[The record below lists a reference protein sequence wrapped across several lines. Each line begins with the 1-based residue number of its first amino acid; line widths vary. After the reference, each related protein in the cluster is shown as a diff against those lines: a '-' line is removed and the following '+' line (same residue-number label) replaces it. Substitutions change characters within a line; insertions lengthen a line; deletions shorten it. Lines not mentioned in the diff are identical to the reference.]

1 MGREARRRALLVGRL
16 IPCRGNG
23 GSRFRIRYRSR
34 YDLCVIDDATIIE
47 AGRRLSEAAPG
58 ARIVLFGSHA
68 RGDAGPRS
76 DLDFLVVEPEVE
88 NTAVESVRLRRAL
101 RGMRIMADVVVVRE
115 RDVEDWRDVR
125 GSLVHAALADGR
137 VLVA

>member
-1 MGREARRRALLVGRL
+1 M
-16 IPCRGNG
+16 
-23 GSRFRIRYRSR
+23 
-34 YDLCVIDDATIIE
+34 IDDATIIE

-58 ARIVLFGSHA
+58 ARVVLFGSHA

-88 NTAVESVRLRRAL
+88 NTAVESVRLRRVL

-115 RDVEDWRDVR
+115 RDVAEWRDVR

>member
-1 MGREARRRALLVGRL
+1 VTA
-16 IPCRGNG
+16 
-23 GSRFRIRYRSR
+23 
-34 YDLCVIDDATIIE
+34 VIDDATIIE

-58 ARIVLFGSHA
+58 ARVVLFGSHA

-88 NTAVESVRLRRAL
+88 NTAEESVRLRRAL
-101 RGMRIMADVVVVRE
+101 RGMRIFADVVVVRK

-125 GSLVHAALADGR
+125 GSLIHAALADGR
-137 VLVA
+137 VLVT

>member
-1 MGREARRRALLVGRL
+1 MTGM
-16 IPCRGNG
+16 
-23 GSRFRIRYRSR
+23 
-34 YDLCVIDDATIIE
+34 IDEATIIE

-58 ARIVLFGSHA
+58 ARVVLFGSQA

-76 DLDFLVVEPEVE
+76 DLDFLVVEPDVE

-101 RGMRIMADVVVVRE
+101 RGMRIFADVVVVRE

-125 GSLVHAALADGR
+125 GSLIHAALADGR
-137 VLVA
+137 VLIA

>member
-1 MGREARRRALLVGRL
+1 MRVWRLV
-16 IPCRGNG
+16 RG
-23 GSRFRIRYRSR
+23 SASVS
-34 YDLCVIDDATIIE
+34 DVIDDATILE

-58 ARIVLFGSHA
+58 ARVLLFGSHA

-101 RGMRIMADVVVVRE
+101 RGMPIFADVVVVRE
-115 RDVEDWRDVR
+115 RDVADWRDVR
-125 GSLVHAALADGR
+125 GSLIHAALADGR